1 MNYEKYLNSMQQI
14 WAEIKVIYETVE
26 PIFFRSLC
34 FDKIKNNIYC
44 IYGKEAKFNT
54 LSDSID
60 TFNFDK
66 V

>member
-1 MNYEKYLNSMQQI
+1 MI
-14 WAEIKVIYETVE
+14 IHETVE

-66 V
+66 VNYILYYK

>member
-1 MNYEKYLNSMQQI
+1 MI
-14 WAEIKVIYETVE
+14 IHETVE

-66 V
+66 VIKYILYIEYIYKNVKR